1 MADPRPVLAVNLHPE
16 KQVELLVANVPLA
29 RALFEGV
36 PCARLLARTQLGR
49 DARDLAAWDALLF
62 RLSAGSADP
71 LERVLRAISRHLRA
85 AEDEGPLSADDG
97 AIAAL
102 VYAVCATDQPT
113 SGDASLAEIFA
124 QTNARKLGDE
134 AVARACG
141 QFDERLAP
149 AQTSS
154 LRVPMFEVCV
164 RLATLAAVG
173 PWPYGR
179 VLEAMSQL
187 AATEMGIQ
195 WAPREGAL
203 LFPRG
208 FDDADANMV
217 IFDRSTLDILVARDP
232 RELAWIIDRGERAH
246 KEGESLPS
254 PASPDGRR
262 ARWHLDTFLADLAA
276 LLKRSGELVVAVKLA
291 GPDAEE
297 MQRVSSIPA
306 SPSERPSST
315 PVDWSQPSIA
325 ATLADS
331 FERGQ
336 ITLAKLRGLV
346 SRGGEPALDV
356 LGAEM
361 LRAPLH
367 PTASAAFAEIL
378 ARSARPRD
386 IIRLVT
392 YFAIAPDAPI
402 AARALSECDAP
413 ELPSV
418 LKAWLE
424 AMLPSDG
431 AAAPFGDDP
440 HTSSAARVT
449 ACVASLAPYPHL
461 YRAVRP
467 LLSRLS
473 EAPAAPARS

>member
-1 MADPRPVLAVNLHPE
+1 MLKLHSE
-16 KQVELLVANVPLA
+16 QQVELLVANLPLA

-62 RLSAGSADP
+62 RLSGGSAEP
-71 LERVLRAISRHLRA
+71 LERVLRAIGRHLRA
-85 AEDEGPLSADDG
+85 AEDEGPLPADDG
-97 AIAAL
+97 TIAAL
-102 VYAVCATDQPT
+102 VYALVASGPG
-113 SGDASLAEIFA
+113 GDASLAEIFA
-124 QTNARKLGDE
+124 QTNARKLCDE
-134 AVARACG
+134 AVARACA
-141 QFDERLAP
+141 QFDERFSP
-149 AQTSS
+149 AQTSN
-154 LRVPMFEVCV
+154 LRVPMFEACV
-164 RLATLAAVG
+164 RLTKRTAAG
-173 PWPYGR
+173 PWAYGR
-179 VLEAMSQL
+179 VLEAMRQL
-187 AATEMGIQ
+187 AATEMGIH
-195 WAPREGAL
+195 WEPREAGL
-203 LFPRG
+203 LPR
-208 FDDADANMV
+208 FDEAPQELEPTMLIV
-217 IFDRSTLDILVARDP
+217 DRSTLDVLVARDP

-246 KEGESLPS
+246 KEGERPMS
-254 PASPDGRR
+254 PPGADGRR
-262 ARWHLDTFLADLAA
+262 TRWHLDTFLADLAA
-276 LLKRSGELVVAVKLA
+276 LLKQSGELVLAVKLPE
-291 GPDAEE
+291 PDADE
-297 MQRVSSIPA
+297 MQPISSIPA
-306 SPSERPSST
+306 SASERPSSN
-315 PVDWSQPSIA
+315 PVDWSEPSIS

-336 ITLAKLRGLV
+336 TTIAKLRSLV

-356 LGAEM
+356 IGAEM

-367 PTASAAFAEIL
+367 PSASAAFAEIL

-392 YFAIAPDAPI
+392 YFAIAPDAPV

-467 LLSRLS
+467 LLARLS
-473 EAPAAPARS
+473 DAPAPSGS